1 MESQFI
7 ETMQKIEGVTR
18 SLAKMGVSTL
28 DEAVERIKII
38 STFFERYGELGI
50 IFEHFKDLE
59 SKLYMLRE
67 MLTVEEAA
75 NYLGVSKSQIY
86 LMTSNKEITYYKPS
100 GKVIYI
106 DKRELDDLRRRNI
119 IYSNRE
125 MSSCPSAVA
134 SRDEKPRS
142 GKKAHKQ

>member
-7 ETMQKIEGVTR
+7 ETMQKVEEVTR
-18 SLAKMGVSTL
+18 TLAKMGATTL

-38 STFFERYGELGI
+38 GSFIERYGELGI
-50 IFEHFKDLE
+50 IFEHFKNLE

-67 MLTVEEAA
+67 MFTVEEAA
-75 NYLGVSKSQIY
+75 DYLGVSKSQIY

-125 MSSCPSAVA
+125 LANRPMTAIQ
-134 SRDEKPRS
+134 REEKRHHNQKG
-142 GKKAHKQ
+142 GKK